1 MTKTELEQLIYAARF
16 SEKAERELEAYM
28 DAFPQEYEQYTG
40 HKPHGRDANRVD
52 SGFFHEV
59 GEFFEHSK

>member
-16 SEKAERELEAYM
+16 AEKAELELEAYM
-28 DAFPQEYEQYTG
+28 DAFPQEYEQHTG
-40 HKPHGRDANRVD
+40 HKPHGRDATKAD

-59 GEFFEHSK
+59 GEFFEQTK